1 MLDQKLLKNG
11 PKSECWEEKAC
22 TQLSW
27 GSEGREEINVTDV
40 KADTISWCTL
50 LLSHH
55 LQPQKMSKWRILGKL
70 RYSCNWAMG

>member
-1 MLDQKLLKNG
+1 MDQNQSVGKRKLA
-11 PKSECWEEKAC
+11 P
-22 TQLSW
+22 SW